1 MAIQSINTGSIVST
15 ATQTKST
22 SKATLEAK
30 QQPVK
35 LASDEDTISITAK
48 AQDFKKATDAIAS
61 TPIVDEKR
69 VTALKTAIEAG
80 QYSIDPDRVA
90 KKILQQE
97 IQRPN
102 TT

>member
-1 MAIQSINTGSIVST
+1 MVIQSINTGSIVNT

-22 SKATLEAK
+22 SQATLETK
-30 QQPVK
+30 QPPAK
-35 LASDEDTISITAK
+35 LATDEDTVSITAQ
-48 AQDFKKATDAIAS
+48 AQDLKKATDAIAS
-61 TPIVDEKR
+61 APIIDEKR
-69 VTALKTAIEAG
+69 VAALKTAIEAG

-97 IQRPN
+97 IQLPN